1 MPVLYNVI
9 ELFFGMLIKKQKGRE
24 YCMILKRTKPT
35 AGTGQIVCAFF
46 AAILLLS
53 VLSGCKNKT
62 EQTTDAAAS
71 SSISKISEEKS
82 SASEKINSEPS
93 TSDMPLSES
102 EQQTS
107 TIVALN
113 REEKAKK
120 AAKRIA
126 KKRIQSDIDLALWYV
141 REKQNHSSSVSYSYE
156 NGEAA
161 YSKLKKAQ
169 KKLYKEMLEKVK
181 NFESFEY
188 TAKEHG
194 YKVLDN
200 VLVASLALCED
211 HPEYGIYFD
220 IEEVFKGDMTTAL
233 KSSYFFPNDPD
244 SKNAKNIE
252 AVKKEVR
259 IFEEECNLI
268 VNSVPKDFSTYDKY
282 RFLAAVISIRTAYD
296 NDFTGGKQTSTAYG
310 AIQGPIAICQGYATG
325 FEYLCRKADLWCKR
339 VSGISQGVSHSWNLV
354 KLESGTYHVDVTWA
368 DSDLNLT
375 LDNGWQRYFM
385 LTQDEILIDHEIDD
399 GTVATGTLLTEAAG

>member
-1 MPVLYNVI
+1 
-9 ELFFGMLIKKQKGRE
+9 
-24 YCMILKRTKPT
+24 MILKKTKPA
-35 AGTGQIVCAFF
+35 AGIRQFVCVFL

-53 VLSGCKNKT
+53 VLSGCKSET
-62 EQTTDAAAS
+62 EPTTDDAVS
-71 SSISKISEEKS
+71 SSTSKTSEENS
-82 SASEKINSEPS
+82 SASEKTESEPS
-93 TSDMPLSES
+93 TSDMSLSES

-107 TIVALN
+107 TTVLLN
-113 REEKAKK
+113 REEKAKR

-126 KKRIQSDIDLALWYV
+126 EKWIQSDIDLALWYV
-141 REKQNHSSSVSYSYE
+141 REKQDHSSSVSFPYE
-156 NGEAA
+156 NGKTA

-181 NFESFEY
+181 NFEPFEY

-200 VLVASLALCED
+200 VLVASSALCED
-211 HPEYGIYFD
+211 YPEYGIYFD
-220 IEEVFKGDMTTAL
+220 IKEVFEGDMTTAL

-244 SKNAKNIE
+244 SKDAKNIE

-268 VNSVPKDFSTYDKY
+268 VNAIPKDFSTYDKY

-325 FEYLCRKADLWCKR
+325 FEYLCRKANLWCKR
-339 VSGISQGVSHSWNLV
+339 VSGISQGVSHAWNLV
-354 KLESGTYHVDVTWA
+354 KLESGTYHVDVTWS

-375 LDNGWQRYFM
+375 LDDGWQRYFM

-399 GTVATGTLLTEAAG
+399 GTVATGTLLTKAAG